1 MTVSPGMS
9 RKYWK
14 EIPKQLLLF
23 AKRNVSLRRNVLKV
37 QLPSEW
43 ILGNRRSASR
53 NLTEQPSRLSLS
65 RESLADDLDHSAG
78 AYHAGLDC
86 LSAGD
91 FSNGVVDLSTIF

>member
-1 MTVSPGMS
+1 
-9 RKYWK
+9 
-14 EIPKQLLLF
+14 
-23 AKRNVSLRRNVLKV
+23 
-37 QLPSEW
+37 
-43 ILGNRRSASR
+43 
-53 NLTEQPSRLSLS
+53 LSLS